1 MHKFAIKI
9 LVLGGLA
16 GLSLAGTALA
26 ATDEGM
32 ERVATVRYT
41 ESSLASDEGTRALYS
56 RLAKAAE
63 KVCPVAPVYAHV
75 SSTSVLACRQ
85 KALSAAV
92 SKIHNQRLAALHA
105 ATAKAG

>member
-16 GLSLAGTALA
+16 GLSLAGAAGA
-26 ATDEGM
+26 ATSEGM
-32 ERVATVRYT
+32 ERVATVRYS
-41 ESSLASDEGTRALYS
+41 ESSLASDDGTRALYS
-56 RLAKAAE
+56 RLAQAAQ
-63 KVCPVAPVYAHV
+63 KVCPVAPIYAHV
-75 SSTSVLACRQ
+75 NSSSVLACRQ

-92 SKIHNQRLAALHA
+92 AKIHNQRLAALHA